1 MAQKIKI
8 PKLNGSSFRGWTFV
22 LVCGVLLTVLAL
34 FDRGGAADLLPG
46 RSTADGSTGC
56 IMQVTTEQLNV
67 RAGPSQTAELLGAL
81 HQGDRI
87 DATTVVT
94 DGFRQ
99 LEGDQWASNQFL
111 TPAAG
116 TNCD

>member
-22 LVCGVLLTVLAL
+22 LVCGVVLTVLAL

-46 RSTADGSTGC
+46 RTSADGSTGC
-56 IMQVTTEQLNV
+56 IMQVTTEELNV

-81 HQGDRI
+81 RQGDRI

>member
-1 MAQKIKI
+1 MAQIKI
-8 PKLNGSSFRGWTFV
+8 PKLSGSSFRGWTFV
-22 LVCGVLLTVLAL
+22 LVAGVVLTVLAL
-34 FDRGGAADLLPG
+34 IDRGGAADLLPG

-67 RAGPSQTAELLGAL
+67 RSGPSQTAEQVGTLAN
-81 HQGDRI
+81 GDRV
-87 DATTVVT
+87 DATTVIT

-99 LEGDQWASNQFL
+99 LEGDRWAANQFL

>member
-1 MAQKIKI
+1 MAQIKI
-8 PKLNGSSFRGWTFV
+8 PKLKGSSFRGWTFV
-22 LVCGVLLTVLAL
+22 LVAGVVLTVLAL
-34 FDRGGAADLLPG
+34 LDRGGAADLIPG

-56 IMQVTTEQLNV
+56 IMQVMTDELNV
-67 RAGPSQTAELLGAL
+67 RSGPSQTADLKGTL
-81 HQGDRI
+81 HLGDRV

>member
-1 MAQKIKI
+1 MAQIKI
-8 PKLNGSSFRGWTFV
+8 PKLTGSSFRGWTFV
-22 LVCGVLLTVLAL
+22 LVAGVVLTVLAL
-34 FDRGGAADLLPG
+34 LDRGGAADLIPG
-46 RSTADGSTGC
+46 HSTANGSTGC
-56 IMQVTTEQLNV
+56 IMQVMTDELNV
-67 RAGPSQTAELLGAL
+67 RSGPSQTADLKGTL
-81 HQGDRI
+81 HLGDRV

-99 LEGDQWASNQFL
+99 LEGGDQWASNQFL

>member
-1 MAQKIKI
+1 MTNRCK
-8 PKLNGSSFRGWTFV
+8 S
-22 LVCGVLLTVLAL
+22 
-34 FDRGGAADLLPG
+34 G
-46 RSTADGSTGC
+46 RVIAREPRSR
-56 IMQVTTEQLNV
+56 V
-67 RAGPSQTAELLGAL
+67 PL
-81 HQGDRI
+81 HLGDRV

-99 LEGDQWASNQFL
+99 LEGELWASNQFL